1 MNNRIRYVR
10 KKADL
15 TQEAFGARLGIT
27 KSSVSLLESGR
38 NNPSDQ
44 TIKLIC
50 AEFGISY
57 QWLVNGIGEMEADD
71 SSEAQAIVDSVMTS
85 DDDFAKSVIV
95 AFAKLG
101 EAEWQVIKKIV
112 DDIKKSPD

>member
-1 MNNRIRYVR
+1 MNNRIRSVR

-15 TQEAFGARLGIT
+15 SQEAFGAKLGIT

-50 AEFGISY
+50 KEFGISY
-57 QWLVNGIGEMEADD
+57 QWLVNGVGEMESG
-71 SSEAQAIVDSVMTS
+71 SSIEAQAIVDSVMTS
-85 DDDFAKSVIV
+85 DNEFAKSVLI

-101 EAEWQVIKKIV
+101 EEEWKVVKKIV
-112 DDIKKSPD
+112 DEIKKSPD

>member
-1 MNNRIRYVR
+1 MNNRIRSVR
-10 KKADL
+10 KKVDL
-15 TQEAFGARLGIT
+15 TQEAFGAKLGIT

-50 AEFGISY
+50 KEFGISY
-57 QWLVNGIGEMEADD
+57 QWLVNGVGEMESDD
-71 SSEAQAIVDSVMTS
+71 SMEAQAIVDSVMTS
-85 DDDFAKSVIV
+85 DDDFAKSVLV

-101 EAEWQVIKKIV
+101 EDEWKVVKKIIDEIKKN
-112 DDIKKSPD
+112 PD